1 MITYKPLPIED
12 PEVNFNL
19 EWKKHNVKQ
28 FAVKYKN
35 WIQSSKNAVV
45 HGLDNYNYY
54 LTDGVTGAFAD
65 FEKAYPHLQSV
76 AFRGEYPYHRDT
88 GAKRIEHI
96 MDLQKGQKLYIS
108 YPFAA
113 HGMVHYQF
121 DLILDACE
129 KQGIPVFL
137 DCAYFG
143 ACAFPDLH
151 LNKDCIK
158 FVAFSMSK
166 AFATGRCKIGICFT
180 NEIDTYMALLNEYSY
195 VNQIS
200 VRIHDYIIDSFSPDY
215 MFDKYRGKQ
224 IDICNKFEF
233 DFSDT
238 VFLAYS
244 YQPNTKGFDRDGTVS
259 RYGIAD
265 LLVNGYDREIEWI
278 SKK

>member
-12 PEVNFNL
+12 PEVKINL

-28 FAVKYKN
+28 FADKYKK

-96 MDLQKGQKLYIS
+96 LDLQKGQKLYIS
-108 YPFAA
+108 YPFSA

-121 DLILDACE
+121 DLILDACK
-129 KQGIPVFL
+129 KQDIPVFL

-143 ACAFPDLH
+143 ACTFPDLH
-151 LNKDCIK
+151 LDNDCIK
-158 FVAFSMSK
+158 FVGFSMSK

-180 NEIDTYMALLNEYSY
+180 KEKNTFMGLLNEYSY
-195 VNQIS
+195 VNHVSIG
-200 VRIHDYIIDSFSPDY
+200 IHDYILDNFSPDY
-215 MFDKYRGKQ
+215 MFDKYRSNQ
-224 IDICNKFEF
+224 LNICKKYEL
-233 DFSDT
+233 DASDT

-244 YQPNTKGFDRDGTVS
+244 YYPKKTGFDRDGTVS
-259 RYGIAD
+259 RYGISD
-265 LLVNGYDREIEWI
+265 LLVNGDNREIEWI
-278 SKK
+278 PKK

>member
-12 PEVNFNL
+12 SEVKINL
-19 EWKKHNVKQ
+19 EWKKHNVEQ
-28 FAVKYKN
+28 FADKYKK

-45 HGLDNYNYY
+45 YGLDNYNYY
-54 LTDGVTGAFAD
+54 ITDGVTGAFAD
-65 FEKAYPHLQSV
+65 FEKTYPNLQSV
-76 AFRGEYPYHRDT
+76 VFRGEYPYHRDT

-129 KQGIPVFL
+129 KQEIPVFL

-195 VNQIS
+195 VNHIS
-200 VRIHDYIIDSFSPDY
+200 LGIHDYIIDSFSPDY

-244 YQPNTKGFDRDGTVS
+244 YQPKTKGFDRDGTVS

>member
-1 MITYKPLPIED
+1 
-12 PEVNFNL
+12 
-19 EWKKHNVKQ
+19 
-28 FAVKYKN
+28 
-35 WIQSSKNAVV
+35 
-45 HGLDNYNYY
+45 
-54 LTDGVTGAFAD
+54 
-65 FEKAYPHLQSV
+65 
-76 AFRGEYPYHRDT
+76 
-88 GAKRIEHI
+88 
-96 MDLQKGQKLYIS
+96 
-108 YPFAA
+108 
-113 HGMVHYQF
+113 
-121 DLILDACE
+121 
-129 KQGIPVFL
+129 
-137 DCAYFG
+137 
-143 ACAFPDLH
+143 
-151 LNKDCIK
+151 
-158 FVAFSMSK
+158 MSK

-195 VNQIS
+195 VNHIS
-200 VRIHDYIIDSFSPDY
+200 VGIHDYIIDSFSPDY

>member
-12 PEVNFNL
+12 SEVKINL
-19 EWKKHNVKQ
+19 EWKKHNVEQ
-28 FAVKYKN
+28 FADKYKK

-45 HGLDNYNYY
+45 YGLDNYNYY
-54 LTDGVTGAFAD
+54 ITDGVTGAFAD
-65 FEKAYPHLQSV
+65 FEKTYPNLQSV
-76 AFRGEYPYHRDT
+76 VFRGEYPYHRDT

-195 VNQIS
+195 VNHIS
-200 VRIHDYIIDSFSPDY
+200 LGIHDYIIDSFSPDY

-244 YQPNTKGFDRDGTVS
+244 YQPKTKGFDRDGTVS